1 MTKIE
6 ATREDISSTVRP
18 RTGAWWSQLSP
29 ARRRTLR
36 RSIVSL
42 IVLVIAW
49 ELLGR
54 YVLTNELFFVPFSSV
69 VVAAIEM
76 WREGIL
82 QTHIIASFSA
92 VAYGMVIAIV
102 IGIAIGVISGASQ
115 LFRDYTDTIITGL
128 YATPL
133 VAIAPILILWFGIGV
148 ASKVAVVFLMAVFP
162 ILINTA
168 AGIRNT
174 DAAYI
179 EVARS
184 FDATRAQMIWKVLIP
199 AAVPFVITGI
209 RLAIGRAIVGV
220 VVGELFGARAGLG
233 FLIFTAGQTFDVPQ
247 LFVGVITLALAG
259 IFLTLGMKWVENRV
273 AKWRPQPLE
282 G

>member
-1 MTKIE
+1 MTRIE
-6 ATREDISSTVRP
+6 ATPEDLSSTAPARWVS
-18 RTGAWWSQLSP
+18 WWSRLSP
-29 ARRRTLR
+29 ARRRTMR
-36 RSIVSL
+36 RSFTALV
-42 IVLVIAW
+42 VLLIAW
-49 ELLGR
+49 ELIGR

-69 VVAAIEM
+69 VRAAIEM

-92 VAYGMVIAIV
+92 VAYGMAIAIV
-102 IGIAIGVISGASQ
+102 VGIAIGVFSGASQ
-115 LFRDYTDTIITGL
+115 IFRDYTDTIFTGL

-148 ASKVAVVFLMAVFP
+148 ASKVAVVFLMAIFP
-162 ILINTA
+162 ILISTA

-174 DAAYI
+174 DAAYV

-184 FDATRAQMIWKVLIP
+184 FDATRSQLIWKVLIP

-259 IFLTLGMKWVENRV
+259 ILLTLGMKWIENKV
-273 AKWRPQPLE
+273 AKWRRQSLE
-282 G
+282 D